1 MRQKIVNII
10 LKGSNRVN
18 FVADIYWTVSWK
30 NLTGK
35 DRGTKGEIMIKSAKA
50 KSEIG
55 NPSWNAATT
64 NQKWLT
70 PLLGIFKQ

>member
-1 MRQKIVNII
+1 
-10 LKGSNRVN
+10 
-18 FVADIYWTVSWK
+18 
-30 NLTGK
+30 
-35 DRGTKGEIMIKSAKA
+35 MIKSAKA
-50 KSEIG
+50 KPEIG